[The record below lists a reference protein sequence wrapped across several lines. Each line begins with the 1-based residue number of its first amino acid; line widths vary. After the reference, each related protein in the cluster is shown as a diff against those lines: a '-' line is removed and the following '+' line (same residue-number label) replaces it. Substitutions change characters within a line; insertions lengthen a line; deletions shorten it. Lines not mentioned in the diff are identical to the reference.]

1 MRCRSAVAGAVALLL
16 AGAAEATELDR
27 NRERD
32 MVDRD
37 KRAVYELAFDELRR
51 LEPERI
57 RAEDGRVIR
66 RAAELELALANNR
79 RTFFRNDESRCLE
92 GIIPSRDDSCVE
104 FFFVGHPQPRFYL
117 LRAHYYEGSD
127 YRLLDV
133 TSGHV
138 TRLAAEPHF
147 SPNGERVIAVSA
159 AETYDP
165 TGIEIWSTVG
175 PSTALEWKHEAKAYA
190 LYSFVRWDGNDSV
203 LLEVKTYVDRELR
216 QVPARLGVGANG
228 WMLRGPV
235 ESSQY

>member
-1 MRCRSAVAGAVALLL
+1 MGCRSAVAGAVALLL

-27 NRERD
+27 IRERD
-32 MVDRD
+32 LVDRD
-37 KRAVYELAFDELRR
+37 KRAIYERAFDELRR
-51 LEPERI
+51 LEPARI
-57 RAEDGRVIR
+57 GTEGGRVVR
-66 RAAELELALANNR
+66 RGPELELGLAGNH

-104 FFFVGHPQPRFYL
+104 FFYVGHPLSRFYL

-127 YRLLDV
+127 YRLLDLA
-133 TSGHV
+133 SGHV

-147 SPNGERVIAVSA
+147 SPNGEHLIAVSN

-165 TGIEIWSTVG
+165 AGIEIWSAVG
-175 PSTALEWKHEAKAYA
+175 ASTSLEWKHEAKAYA

-216 QVPARLGVGANG
+216 QLPARLRLGGSG
-228 WMLRGPV
+228 WMLQGPI